1 MSSLH
6 LALFL
11 DPTGCHYAGWRM
23 PSANKVPQASEWS
36 VLKDLTLK
44 AEAAKFDMVFMA
56 DKLSIDDIYNRSFAD
71 AVHHRIT
78 ERPEPFSV
86 LSALG
91 AVTEK
96 IGLAGTVS
104 SSFIQPFAA
113 ARTLATLDHLTGGRA
128 AWNVVTS
135 TSDAEASNFGQQLL
149 SHDQR
154 YLKAEAF
161 IDAVR
166 TLWDTWDDNA
176 IIGDRENGIYA
187 SGERIRYADIDNDWF
202 KVKGPLNVPRSPQGH
217 PVTIQAGG
225 SGAFTALA
233 ARQADAIFA
242 AEKPNLASAQQYYA
256 QLKKQVAE
264 QGRSPDSLKVLPG
277 LQPIIGA
284 TQKEADDL
292 LNELTQ
298 LHHPL
303 ATLSHLSNTMNY
315 DWGQH
320 KLDEAVPDIAA
331 QLGRRERFEPMLNH
345 ARENGMTL
353 RQFAKWVARSGF
365 IVAGTAESLAERIAT
380 WYQERAV
387 DGFVIMPPYVPGASD
402 DFFTKVVPI
411 LQERGVFRSEYQA
424 DTLRGHLGL
433 ERPSRRVNRFG

>member
-11 DPTGCHYAGWRM
+11 EANGCHYAGWRM
-23 PSANKVPQASEWS
+23 PAANPIAQGPSWPL
-36 VLKDLTLK
+36 LKELALK
-44 AEAAKFDMVFMA
+44 AEAAKFDMVFLA
-56 DKLSIDDIYNRSFAD
+56 DKLSIDDNYNQSFDD
-71 AVHHRIT
+71 AVHYRVT
-78 ERPEPFSV
+78 EKPEPFSV

-96 IGLAGTVS
+96 IGLAGTIS

-128 AWNVVTS
+128 GWNVVTS
-135 TSDAEASNFGQQLL
+135 TSDAEAANFGQRLL

-161 IDAVR
+161 IDAVK
-166 TLWDTWDDNA
+166 TLWDSWDDNA
-176 IIGDRENGIYA
+176 IVGDRENGVYA
-187 SGERIRYADIDNDWF
+187 NGDKIRYANIDNQWF
-202 KVKGPLNVPRSPQGH
+202 NVKGPLNVPRTPQGH

-242 AEKPNLASAQQYYA
+242 AEKPDLASAQKYYA
-256 QLKKQVAE
+256 QLKKQVVE
-264 QGRSPDSLKVLPG
+264 NGRSADSLKVLPG
-277 LQPIIGA
+277 LQPIIGD
-284 TQKEADDL
+284 TQREADDL
-292 LNELTQ
+292 LYELTQ

-303 ATLSHLSNTMNY
+303 ATFTHLSNTMNY

-320 KLDEAVPDIAA
+320 KLDDLVPDIAA
-331 QLGRRERFEPMLNH
+331 QLSRRERFAPLLDH
-345 ARENGMTL
+345 ARQHRMTL
-353 RQFAKWVARSGF
+353 REFAKWLASSGF
-365 IVAGTAESLAERIAT
+365 IVAGTAESLADRITT
-380 WYQERAV
+380 WYRERAV
-387 DGFVIMPPYVPGASD
+387 DGFVIMPPYVPGSSD
-402 DFFTKVVPI
+402 AFFSKVVPI

-433 ERPSRRVNRFG
+433 ERPTRQASR

>member
-1 MSSLH
+1 MRSLH

-11 DPTGCHYAGWRM
+11 ETTGCHYAGWRM
-23 PSANKVPQASEWS
+23 PASTPVPHASDWKT
-36 VLKDLTLK
+36 LKTLALK

-56 DKLSIDDIYNRSFAD
+56 DKLSIDDIYNSSFNE
-71 AVHHRIT
+71 AVRHRVI

-104 SSFIQPFAA
+104 SSFSQPFAA

-128 AWNVVTS
+128 GWNVVTS
-135 TSDAEASNFGQQLL
+135 TSDAEAANYGQQLL
-149 SHDQR
+149 SHDKR

-166 TLWDTWDDNA
+166 RLWDSWEDDA
-176 IIGDRENGIYA
+176 IEGDRQHGVYA
-187 SGERIRYADIDNDWF
+187 RGDKIHYADIDNAWF
-202 KVKGPLNVPRSPQGH
+202 KVKGPLNLPRSPQGH

-233 ARQADAIFA
+233 AKQADAIFA
-242 AEKPNLASAQQYYA
+242 AEKPDLASARRYYA
-256 QLKKQVAE
+256 QLKRLVVE
-264 QGRSPDSLKVLPG
+264 QGREADSLKILPG
-277 LQPIIGA
+277 LQPIIGD
-284 TQKEADDL
+284 TQKQADEM
-292 LNELTQ
+292 LNALTQ

-315 DWGQH
+315 DWGRH
-320 KLDEAVPDIAA
+320 SLDEPVPDIAA

-365 IVAGTAESLAERIAT
+365 IVAGTADSLAERITT
-380 WYQERAV
+380 WYRERAV

-402 DFFTKVVPI
+402 AFFDKVVPL
-411 LQERGVFRSEYQA
+411 LQERGVFRSDYQA

-433 ERPSRRVNRFG
+433 RRPTHSR

>member
-1 MSSLH
+1 MSSMH

-11 DPTGCHYAGWRM
+11 DPTGCHYSGWRI
-23 PSANKVPQASEWS
+23 PAANPVPAASEWS
-36 VLKDLTLK
+36 VLKALTLK

-56 DKLSIDDIYNRSFAD
+56 DKLSIDDIYNDSFND
-71 AVHHRIT
+71 AVQYRIT

-135 TSDAEASNFGQQLL
+135 TSDAEARNFGQTLL
-149 SHDQR
+149 SHEQR

-161 IDAVR
+161 IHAVR

-176 IIGDRENGIYA
+176 ILANRKSGVYA
-187 SGERIRYADIDNDWF
+187 DGSRIRYADIDNDWF

-225 SGAFTALA
+225 SGPFTALA
-233 ARQADAIFA
+233 AREADAIFA
-242 AEKPNLASAQQYYA
+242 AEKSDLASAQKYYA
-256 QLKKQVAE
+256 DLKSRVVE
-264 QGRSPDSLKVLPG
+264 HGRAADSLKVLPG
-277 LQPIIGA
+277 LQPIVGD
-284 TQKEADDL
+284 TQKEADEIL
-292 LNELTQ
+292 AELTQ

-303 ATLSHLSNTMNY
+303 ATLTHLSNTMNY

-320 KLDEAVPDIAA
+320 HLDDLVPDIAA
-331 QLGRRERFEPMLNH
+331 LLGRRERFEPMLNH
-345 ARENGMTL
+345 ARNNGMTL
-353 RQFAKWVARSGF
+353 RDFAKWVARSGF
-365 IVAGTAESLAERIAT
+365 IVAGTADSLAERMTT
-380 WYQERAV
+380 WYRERAV
-387 DGFVIMPPYVPGASD
+387 DGFVIMPPFVPAASD
-402 DFFTKVVPI
+402 AFFSKVVPL
-411 LQERGVFRSEYQA
+411 LQERGVFRREYTA

-433 ERPSRRVNRFG
+433 ERPTPRVNR